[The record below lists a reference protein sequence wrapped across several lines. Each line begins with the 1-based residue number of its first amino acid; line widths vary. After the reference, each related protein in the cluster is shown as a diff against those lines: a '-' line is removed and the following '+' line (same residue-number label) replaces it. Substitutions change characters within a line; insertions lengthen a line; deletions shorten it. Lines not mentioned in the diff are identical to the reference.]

1 MAVLDQRGLEAAHAQ
16 TLALA
21 DGISNAD
28 LERVHSPCPARRSG
42 ADGFAHGNERPQHQ
56 VEVDA
61 SPLGRLP
68 VTNRDRLAI
77 VDVEGPP
84 RGLEDGTGRRLT
96 GVGELVLDR
105 SVVHR

>member
-1 MAVLDQRGLEAAHAQ
+1 
-16 TLALA
+16 
-21 DGISNAD
+21 
-28 LERVHSPCPARRSG
+28 
-42 ADGFAHGNERPQHQ
+42 
-56 VEVDA
+56 
-61 SPLGRLP
+61 

-84 RGLEDGTGRRLT
+84 RWLKDGTGRRLT

>member
-21 DGISNAD
+21 GGISDAD
-28 LERVHSPCPARRSG
+28 LERVPSPCSARRSG

-61 SPLGRLP
+61 FRLGRLP
-68 VTNRDRLAI
+68 DGWEWRWREH
-77 VDVEGPP
+77 VEGPP
-84 RGLEDGTGRRLT
+84 PWLEDGTGRRLT